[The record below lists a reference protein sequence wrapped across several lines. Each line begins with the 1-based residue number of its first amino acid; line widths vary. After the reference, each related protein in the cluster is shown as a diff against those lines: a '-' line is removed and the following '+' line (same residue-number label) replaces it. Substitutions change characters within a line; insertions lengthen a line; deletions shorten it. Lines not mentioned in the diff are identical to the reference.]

1 LDALPWL
8 DDDLVPGYESGDD
21 AYAYPINLLN
31 FHEILND
38 TIGGVP
44 VPIVS
49 IPLELYRGRVQ
60 SGIGRPDSHIWQHQ
74 RPVSV

>member
-31 FHEILND
+31 FYEIVND

-49 IPLELYRGRVQ
+49 LLLEL
-60 SGIGRPDSHIWQHQ
+60 
-74 RPVSV
+74 